1 MTTPGFKFID
11 LPTSAERLKITRNQ
25 LLQLVEEGR
34 IRPFSGKG
42 QQSVFRATDVDK
54 LASDLR
60 AATASENAEATE
72 PVASTLEAHPQIEGT
87 LPAATDTRT
96 RRRDAIK
103 LMGTRLSMD
112 SRWAEMS
119 DKDIA
124 TWLDALEEVQFERVR
139 KVAGIAI
146 ERLQRVLQMMDDFE
160 KPKRS

>member
-1 MTTPGFKFID
+1 MATPGFKFID
-11 LPTSAERLKITRNQ
+11 LPTSAERLGITRNQ
-25 LLQLVEEGR
+25 LLQLVDEGR
-34 IRPFSGKG
+34 IKPFSGKG

-60 AATASENAEATE
+60 ATTATENAEVAE
-72 PVASTLEAHPQIEGT
+72 PVAATLEANPQPHGA
-87 LPAATDTRT
+87 PATDTRT

-112 SRWAEMS
+112 SRWAEMT

-124 TWLDALEEVQFERVR
+124 TWLDALEEIQFERVR

-160 KPKRS
+160 KQKRS